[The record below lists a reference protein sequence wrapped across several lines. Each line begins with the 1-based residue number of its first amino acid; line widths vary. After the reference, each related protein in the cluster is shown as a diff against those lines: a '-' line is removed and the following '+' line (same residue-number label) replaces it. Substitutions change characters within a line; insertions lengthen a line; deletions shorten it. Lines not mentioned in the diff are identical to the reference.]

1 MQIDRLLKLTQIYY
15 IYDDDDDDE
24 DDWNLCIC

>member
-15 IYDDDDDDE
+15 IYDDDDDED